1 MNNKIKCPVCLCES
15 SCQRPRPG
23 LFKCDICGIYKIDN
37 DKLEGQK
44 RDGSF
49 ESSQWN
55 LNSLQR
61 AVLSHS
67 IRKRSDESSK
77 TESEPLEITS
87 EVLDSFRSNRSL
99 PSRAEQATNII
110 QFIGEEVSRS
120 GEAVNQL
127 PVGFHAIIG
136 ALNCEAAIRLTKELV
151 EHKRLIANSSGAAG
165 IDQAT
170 GRPFS
175 SVSDIDLNLDEWNQ
189 YEAKKRRGFDENYG
203 FLAMEFDDPDL
214 DPFVKDVVKPAVK
227 EDIGYDLVDMR
238 DRRRAGI
245 LDEIMRRRIRDA
257 KFVIVDLTHDNSG
270 AYWEAGYAEGLGKQ
284 VIYICEKKKFADKK
298 THFDTNHCTTIM
310 WSRDDDE
317 GFRQELTEIIRE
329 SLDDS

>member
-1 MNNKIKCPVCLCES
+1 M
-15 SCQRPRPG
+15 R
-23 LFKCDICGIYKIDN
+23 
-37 DKLEGQK
+37 DKLDLDLVDRQY
-44 RDGSF
+44 D
-49 ESSQWN
+49 SSHWN
-55 LNSLQR
+55 LSSSQR

-77 TESEPLEITS
+77 TESDPLEITS
-87 EVLDSFRSNRSL
+87 EVLNSFRSNRSL
-99 PSRAEQATNII
+99 PSRVEQATNII
-110 QFIGEEVSRS
+110 QFIGDEVSRS
-120 GEAVNQL
+120 GGEVVDQL
-127 PVGFHAIIG
+127 PVGFYAIIG
-136 ALNCEAAIRLTKELV
+136 ARDRDAAIRLTKELV
-151 EHKRLIANSSGAAG
+151 KHQRLTANLSGTAG

-175 SVSDIDLNLDEWNQ
+175 SVSDIDLSLDEWNQ
-189 YEAKKRRGFDENYG
+189 YEAKKRGGFDENYG
-203 FLAMEFDDPDL
+203 FLAMKFDDPDL
-214 DPFVKDVVKPAVK
+214 NLFVKDVVKPAVK
-227 EDIGYDLVDMR
+227 ENIGYDLVDMR
-238 DRRRAGI
+238 DRRKAGI
-245 LDEIMRRRIRDA
+245 IDEIMRRRIRDA

>member
-1 MNNKIKCPVCLCES
+1 MKNGIKCLVCLNVEGG
-15 SCQRPRPG
+15 SCKNPEVG
-23 LFKCDICGIYKIDN
+23 LFKCDICGSYKIS
-37 DKLEGQK
+37 DKLDVDPPEYDTS
-44 RDGSF
+44 RWD
-49 ESSQWN
+49 
-55 LNSLQR
+55 LDSLQR
-61 AVLSHS
+61 AGLSHH

-270 AYWEAGYAEGLGKQ
+270 AYWEAGYAEGLDKP
-284 VIYICEKKKFADKK
+284 VIYICEKEKFERDG
-298 THFDTNHCTTIM
+298 THFNTNHCATVL
-310 WSRDDDE
+310 WSRNDDE
-317 GFRQELTEIIRE
+317 GFRQKLTEIILG
-329 SLDDS
+329 SLDES